1 MFLAALKMFA
11 NGLRRQRDLTIRT
24 RAVLI
29 RPDPA
34 EPGERS
40 DCGGSREAQG
50 HAQTNHFIRTRK
62 RSHESRLY

>member
-1 MFLAALKMFA
+1 MFLAALEVFS
-11 NGLRRQRDLTIRT
+11 NGFRGQRDFTIRT
-24 RAVLI
+24 RAVLV

-50 HAQTNHFIRTRK
+50 HA
-62 RSHESRLY
+62 